1 MEAFVQ
7 AKTSTQDFKG
17 ALKFMDERAGY
28 YEDVLNEPPCFET
41 YINTMDDRIWF
52 RQLAVDLY
60 DVLSE
65 REQQFYTSQVTSL
78 FSRSELEILIES
90 IGVKKFTCGPVYFPK

>member
-7 AKTSTQDFKG
+7 AKTSIQDFKG

-28 YEDVLNEPPCFET
+28 YEDVLHEPSCFET
-41 YINTMDDRIWF
+41 HIETMDDRIWF
-52 RQLAVDLY
+52 RQLAIDLY

-65 REQQFYTSQVTSL
+65 REQLFYSGQITST
-78 FSRSELEILIES
+78 FKYDELEMFIKS
-90 IGVKKFTCGPVYFPK
+90 IGGEKFICGPVYRAK